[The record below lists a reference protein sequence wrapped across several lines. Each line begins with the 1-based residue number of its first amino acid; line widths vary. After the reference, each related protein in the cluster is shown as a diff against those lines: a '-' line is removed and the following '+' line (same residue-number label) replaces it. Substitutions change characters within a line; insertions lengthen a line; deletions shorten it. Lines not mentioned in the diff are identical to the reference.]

1 MAFKMKRSPFRKTE
15 GGPEGD
21 KKKNIK
27 KGTVNAAR
35 QLLRDAGVNN
45 PNLSDDEVL
54 NAAKVKK
61 VYGEARSQALKGY
74 KEDFT
79 RYVFKS
85 DKF

>member
-1 MAFKMKRSPFRKTE
+1 MRRSPFKKTK

-21 KKKNIK
+21 KKKNIR

-35 QLLRDAGVNN
+35 QLLKDVGVNN

-61 VYGEARSQALKGY
+61 VYKEARSQALKGY
-74 KEDFT
+74 REDST
-79 RYVFKS
+79 RYGFKS

>member
-1 MAFKMKRSPFRKTE
+1 MAFKMRRSPFKKTK

-21 KKKNIK
+21 KKKNIR

-35 QLLRDAGVNN
+35 QLLKDVGVNN
-45 PNLSDDEVL
+45 PNLSDKEVL

-61 VYGEARSQALKGY
+61 VYEEARSQALSGY
-74 KEDFT
+74 REDST
-79 RYVFKS
+79 RYGFKS

>member
-1 MAFKMKRSPFRKTE
+1 MAFKMKHSPFRKTE
-15 GGPEGD
+15 NGPEGD

-27 KGTVNAAR
+27 KSTVNAAR
-35 QLLRDAGVNN
+35 QLLKDVGVNN

-61 VYGEARSQALKGY
+61 VYKEARSQALKGY
-74 KEDFT
+74 REDST
-79 RYVFKS
+79 RYGFKS

>member
-1 MAFKMKRSPFRKTE
+1 MAFKMRHSPFKKTE
-15 GGPEGD
+15 NGPEGD

-27 KGTVNAAR
+27 KSTVNAAR
-35 QLLRDAGVNN
+35 QLLKDVGVNN

-61 VYGEARSQALKGY
+61 VYKEARSQALSSF
-74 KEDFT
+74 KEDST
-79 RYVFKS
+79 RYGFKS

>member
-1 MAFKMKRSPFRKTE
+1 MAFKMRHSPFKKTE
-15 GGPEGD
+15 NGPEGD

-27 KGTVNAAR
+27 KSTVNAAR
-35 QLLRDAGVNN
+35 QLLKDVGVNN

-74 KEDFT
+74 REDST
-79 RYVFKS
+79 RYGFKS

>member
-1 MAFKMKRSPFRKTE
+1 MAFKMKHSPFRKTK

-21 KKKNIK
+21 KKKNIR

-35 QLLRDAGVNN
+35 QLLKDVGVNN
-45 PNLSDDEVL
+45 PNLSDKEVL

-61 VYGEARSQALKGY
+61 VYEEARSQALSGY
-74 KEDFT
+74 REDST
-79 RYVFKS
+79 RYGFKS

>member
-1 MAFKMKRSPFRKTE
+1 MAFKMRHSPFKKTE
-15 GGPEGD
+15 NGPEGD

-27 KGTVNAAR
+27 KSTVNAAR
-35 QLLRDAGVNN
+35 QLLKDVGVNN

-61 VYGEARSQALKGY
+61 VYKEARSQALKGY
-74 KEDFT
+74 REDST
-79 RYVFKS
+79 RYGFKS

>member
-1 MAFKMKRSPFRKTE
+1 MAFKMRHSPFKKTE
-15 GGPEGD
+15 NGPEGD

-27 KGTVNAAR
+27 KSTVNAAR
-35 QLLRDAGVNN
+35 QLLKDVGVNN

-61 VYGEARSQALKGY
+61 VYKEARSQALKGY
-74 KEDFT
+74 KEDST
-79 RYVFKS
+79 RYGFKS

>member
-1 MAFKMKRSPFRKTE
+1 MAFKMRHSPFRKTE
-15 GGPEGD
+15 NGPEGD

-27 KGTVNAAR
+27 KSTVNAAR
-35 QLLRDAGVNN
+35 QLLKDVGVNN

-61 VYGEARSQALKGY
+61 VYGEARSQALRGY
-74 KEDFT
+74 KEDST
-79 RYVFKS
+79 RYGFKS

>member
-1 MAFKMKRSPFRKTE
+1 MAFKMKHSPFRKTE
-15 GGPEGD
+15 GGPKGD

-27 KGTVNAAR
+27 KSTVNAAR
-35 QLLRDAGVNN
+35 QLLKDAGVNN

-61 VYGEARSQALKGY
+61 VYGEARSQALSGY
-74 KEDFT
+74 KEDST

>member
-1 MAFKMKRSPFRKTE
+1 MAFKMRHSPFRKTE
-15 GGPEGD
+15 NGPEGD

-27 KGTVNAAR
+27 KSTVNAAR
-35 QLLRDAGVNN
+35 QLLKDVGVNN

-61 VYGEARSQALKGY
+61 VYKEARSQALKGY
-74 KEDFT
+74 KEDST
-79 RYVFKS
+79 RYGFKS

>member
-1 MAFKMKRSPFRKTE
+1 MAFKMRHSPFRKAKN
-15 GGPEGD
+15 GPGDD

-27 KGTVNAAR
+27 KSTVNAAR
-35 QLLRDAGVNN
+35 QLLKDVGVNN

-61 VYGEARSQALKGY
+61 VYAEARSQALRGY
-74 KEDFT
+74 KEDST
-79 RYVFKS
+79 RYGFKS

>member
-1 MAFKMKRSPFRKTE
+1 MAFKMRHSPFKKTE
-15 GGPEGD
+15 GDPEGD

-27 KGTVNAAR
+27 KSTVNAAR
-35 QLLRDAGVNN
+35 QLLKDVGVNN

-74 KEDFT
+74 REDST
-79 RYVFKS
+79 RYGFKS

>member
-1 MAFKMKRSPFRKTE
+1 MRRSPLKKTK

-21 KKKNIK
+21 KKKNIR

-35 QLLRDAGVNN
+35 QLLKDVGVNN
-45 PNLSDDEVL
+45 PNLSDKEVL

-61 VYGEARSQALKGY
+61 VYGEARSQALSGY
-74 KEDFT
+74 REDST
-79 RYVFKS
+79 RYGFKS